1 MSKFGT
7 SKKIITGYILL
18 AVVIAIATWQVY
30 DNSRLFVALNNASEQ
45 LLKRR
50 DVVDSLV
57 CSLLE
62 TNNAERSVLLGEG
75 SEWPHFNQSVA
86 TSEQM
91 AKQLKPFIADQGQRQ
106 RIDTLV
112 KLMHMKRENT
122 KRVAQLM
129 AIDNRDAFYRDK
141 VQALQSGRD
150 SVVIHSKSYGQHG
163 QREKV
168 YEIIKSKRGF
178 FRRLG
183 DAFRRQHADTV
194 GVTNI
199 LHDTKADSTAQRINI
214 ADSVANILT
223 DIQNEEQ
230 KQNSRQQ
237 ENVAARLNRLQRV
250 SLQLSQR
257 TGLLLEHIQREEK
270 NALQKALGHATQ
282 SRHKMVVRIAVI
294 GLVAILIAAL
304 LVAYILR
311 DIKRERRD
319 RQRIVE
325 AKTETER
332 IMAQRE
338 RLLLTITHDIKAPAA
353 SIAGF
358 IELLSEQVSRPKAL
372 AYIDSMRHSA
382 IHLQQLVAA
391 LLDYHLL
398 ESGKAERHDVSFVPQ
413 QLAKNCVDEFQ
424 PMAAEKGLDITLST
438 LTLNCGDLWR
448 SDAFRVKQ
456 IMSNLIGNAVKYTD
470 RGSVKVEIRISPR
483 QHLIIYVSDTGRGMS
498 QADCQ
503 RIFDAFTRLHNGQ
516 GKEGVGLGLSITREV
531 VQMLGGTITVT
542 SEEGKGSCF
551 TVSLP
556 IKKEEKRQKKDVEEN
571 VASVEPNRS
580 STEAKEATTE
590 NNDATHGAN
599 NATNGANDA
608 TNGTN
613 DATTEINILAVDD
626 DALQLELFK
635 EMAQKIGGAKL
646 NISTTTSASEAIKLA
661 EETKPQIMFT
671 DIEMPEMSGK
681 DMLKHVK
688 NSDMSTV
695 AMTAHDPSIMTS
707 LKKAG
712 FDTCLFKPFNAA
724 TLAATLAQI
733 TRQPLSVKAAE
744 QKASFFAP
752 LTAFAEGDTE
762 AEQEILTQVGESIKE
777 YRQMLDQGLKG
788 NDEEQQR
795 DSISRTAHKAM
806 PLLTMLK
813 PGQCGWLQAITPEH
827 IKDTPAEKITVLA
840 MRLDKE
846 LEEVSTKLKEEGIE
860 NA

>member
-75 SEWPHFNQSVA
+75 SEWPHFNRSVA

-112 KLMHMKRENT
+112 ELIHMKRENT

-129 AIDNRDAFYRDK
+129 AFDNRDAFYRDK

-150 SVVIHSKSYGQHG
+150 SVVIHSKLYGQHG

-199 LHDTKADSTAQRINI
+199 LHDTKTDSTAQRINI

-282 SRHKMVVRIAVI
+282 SRHKMVVRIAII

-413 QLAKNCVDEFQ
+413 QLAKNCVEEFK
-424 PMAAEKGLDITLST
+424 PMAAEKGLDITLGT
-438 LTLNCGDLWR
+438 LTPNCGDLWR

-470 RGSVKVEIRISPR
+470 RGGVKVEIRISPR

-503 RIFDAFTRLHNGQ
+503 RIFDAFTRLPNGQ

-556 IKKEEKRQKKDVEEN
+556 IKKEEKKQKKDVEEN
-571 VASVEPNRS
+571 VASVETNRS
-580 STEAKEATTE
+580 STEAKE
-590 NNDATHGAN
+590 
-599 NATNGANDA
+599 
-608 TNGTN
+608 
-613 DATTEINILAVDD
+613 ATTEINILAVDD

-712 FDTCLFKPFNAA
+712 FSTCLFKPFNAA

-733 TRQPLSVKAAE
+733 TRLPLSVKAAE

-777 YRQMLDQGLKG
+777 YRQMLEQGMKHNG
-788 NDEEQQR
+788 EELQR
-795 DSISRTAHKAM
+795 DSISRAAHKAM
-806 PLLTMLK
+806 PLLSMLK
-813 PGQCGWLQAITPEH
+813 PGQCSWLQAITPEH
-827 IKDTPAEKITVLA
+827 IKDSSAENSTALA
-840 MRLDKE
+840 MRLEKE
-846 LEEVSTKLKEEGIE
+846 LEEINKKLREEGIE

>member
-1 MSKFGT
+1 M
-7 SKKIITGYILL
+7 L

-75 SEWPHFNQSVA
+75 SEWPHFNRSVA
-86 TSEQM
+86 TSEQK

-112 KLMHMKRENT
+112 ELIHMKRENT

-129 AIDNRDAFYRDK
+129 AFDNRDAFYRDK

-150 SVVIHSKSYGQHG
+150 SVVIHSKLYGQHG

-270 NALQKALGHATQ
+270 NALQKALGHAMQ
-282 SRHKMVVRIAVI
+282 SRHKMVVRIAII

-325 AKTETER
+325 AKAETEH

-358 IELLSEQVSRPKAL
+358 IELLSEQVSHPKAL

-413 QLAKNCVDEFQ
+413 QLAKNCVEEFK
-424 PMAAEKGLDITLST
+424 PMAAEKGLDITLGT
-438 LTLNCGDLWR
+438 LPPNCGDLWR

-470 RGSVKVEIRISPR
+470 RGGVKVEIRISPR

-503 RIFDAFTRLHNGQ
+503 RIFDAFTRLPNGQ

-556 IKKEEKRQKKDVEEN
+556 IKKEEKKQMKDVEEN
-571 VASVEPNRS
+571 VASVETNRS
-580 STEAKEATTE
+580 STEAKE
-590 NNDATHGAN
+590 
-599 NATNGANDA
+599 
-608 TNGTN
+608 
-613 DATTEINILAVDD
+613 ATTEINILAVDD

-646 NISTTTSASEAIKLA
+646 NVSTTTSASEAIKLA

-712 FDTCLFKPFNAA
+712 FSTCLFKPFNAA

-733 TRQPLSVKAAE
+733 TRLPLSVKAAE

-777 YRQMLDQGLKG
+777 YRQMLEQGLKSNG
-788 NDEEQQR
+788 EELQR
-795 DSISRTAHKAM
+795 DSISRAAHKAM

-813 PGQCGWLQAITPEH
+813 PGQCSWLQAITPEH
-827 IKDTPAEKITVLA
+827 IKDTSAENSTALA
-840 MRLDKE
+840 MRLEKE
-846 LEEVSTKLKEEGIE
+846 LEEISKKLREEGIE

>member
-1 MSKFGT
+1 M
-7 SKKIITGYILL
+7 L

-75 SEWPHFNQSVA
+75 SEWPHFNRSVA

-112 KLMHMKRENT
+112 ELIHMKRENT

-129 AIDNRDAFYRDK
+129 AFDNRDAFYRDK

-150 SVVIHSKSYGQHG
+150 SVVIHSKLYGQHG

-199 LHDTKADSTAQRINI
+199 LHDTKTDSTAQRINI

-230 KQNSRQQ
+230 KRNSRQQ

-282 SRHKMVVRIAVI
+282 SRHKMVVRIAII

-413 QLAKNCVDEFQ
+413 QLAKSCVEEFK
-424 PMAAEKGLDITLST
+424 PMAAEKGLDITLGT
-438 LTLNCGDLWR
+438 LTPNCGDLWR

-470 RGSVKVEIRISPR
+470 RGGVKVEIRISPR
-483 QHLIIYVSDTGRGMS
+483 QHLIIYVSDTGRGMN

-503 RIFDAFTRLHNGQ
+503 RIFDAFTRLPNGQ

-556 IKKEEKRQKKDVEEN
+556 IKKEEKKQKKDVEEN
-571 VASVEPNRS
+571 VASVETNRS

-590 NNDATHGAN
+590 NNDAT
-599 NATNGANDA
+599 NGANDA
-608 TNGTN
+608 TNGNN

-712 FDTCLFKPFNAA
+712 FSTCLFKPFNAA

-733 TRQPLSVKAAE
+733 TRLPLSVKAAE

-762 AEQEILTQVGESIKE
+762 AEREILTQVGESIKE
-777 YRQMLDQGLKG
+777 YRQMLEQGLKSNG
-788 NDEEQQR
+788 EELQR
-795 DSISRTAHKAM
+795 DSISRAAHKAM

-827 IKDTPAEKITVLA
+827 IKDTSAENSTALA
-840 MRLDKE
+840 MRLEKE
-846 LEEVSTKLKEEGIE
+846 LEEISKKLREEGIE

>member
-75 SEWPHFNQSVA
+75 SEWPHFNRSVA
-86 TSEQM
+86 TSEQK

-112 KLMHMKRENT
+112 ELIHMKRENT

-129 AIDNRDAFYRDK
+129 AFDNRDAFYRDK

-150 SVVIHSKSYGQHG
+150 SVVIHSKLYGQHG

-270 NALQKALGHATQ
+270 NALQKALGHAMQ
-282 SRHKMVVRIAVI
+282 SRHKMVVRIAII

-325 AKTETER
+325 AKAETEH

-358 IELLSEQVSRPKAL
+358 IELLSEQVSHPKAL

-413 QLAKNCVDEFQ
+413 QLAKSCVDEFK
-424 PMAAEKGLDITLST
+424 PMAAEKGLDITLGT
-438 LTLNCGDLWR
+438 LTTNCGDLWR

-470 RGSVKVEIRISPR
+470 RGGVKVEMRISPR

-503 RIFDAFTRLHNGQ
+503 RIFDAFTRLPNGQ
-516 GKEGVGLGLSITREV
+516 DKEGVGLGLSITREV

-556 IKKEEKRQKKDVEEN
+556 IKKEEKKQKKDVEED
-571 VASVEPNRS
+571 VASVETNRS
-580 STEAKEATTE
+580 STEAKE
-590 NNDATHGAN
+590 
-599 NATNGANDA
+599 
-608 TNGTN
+608 
-613 DATTEINILAVDD
+613 ATTEINILAVDD

-712 FDTCLFKPFNAA
+712 FSTCLFKPFNAA

-733 TRQPLSVKAAE
+733 TRLPLSVKAAE
-744 QKASFFAP
+744 QKASFFTP

-762 AEQEILTQVGESIKE
+762 AEREILTQVGESIKE
-777 YRQMLDQGLKG
+777 YRQMLEQGLKRNG
-788 NDEEQQR
+788 EEQQR
-795 DSISRTAHKAM
+795 DSISRAAHKAM

-827 IKDTPAEKITVLA
+827 IKDTSAENSTALA
-840 MRLDKE
+840 MRLEKE
-846 LEEVSTKLKEEGIE
+846 LEEISKKLREEGIE

>member
-75 SEWPHFNQSVA
+75 SEWPHFNRSVA

-112 KLMHMKRENT
+112 ELIHMKRENT

-129 AIDNRDAFYRDK
+129 AFDNRDAFYRNK

-150 SVVIHSKSYGQHG
+150 SVVIHSKLYGQHG

-183 DAFRRQHADTV
+183 DAFRRQHTDTV

-230 KQNSRQQ
+230 RQNSRQQ

-270 NALQKALGHATQ
+270 NALQKALGHAMQ
-282 SRHKMVVRIAVI
+282 SRHKMVVRIAII

-325 AKTETER
+325 AKAETER

-413 QLAKNCVDEFQ
+413 QLAKNCVEEFK
-424 PMAAEKGLDITLST
+424 PMAAEKGLDITLGT
-438 LTLNCGDLWR
+438 LTPNCGDLWR

-470 RGSVKVEIRISPR
+470 RGGVKVEIRISPR

-503 RIFDAFTRLHNGQ
+503 RIFDAFTRLPNGQ

-542 SEEGKGSCF
+542 SKKGKGSCF

-556 IKKEEKRQKKDVEEN
+556 IKKEEKKQKKDVEEN
-571 VASVEPNRS
+571 VASVETNRS

-590 NNDATHGAN
+590 IT
-599 NATNGANDA
+599 
-608 TNGTN
+608 
-613 DATTEINILAVDD
+613 ILAVDD

-681 DMLKHVK
+681 DMIKHVK

-712 FDTCLFKPFNAA
+712 FSTCLFKPFNAA

-733 TRQPLSVKAAE
+733 TRLPLSVKAAE

-762 AEQEILTQVGESIKE
+762 AEREILTQVGESIKE
-777 YRQMLDQGLKG
+777 YRQMLEQGLKSNG
-788 NDEEQQR
+788 EELQR
-795 DSISRTAHKAM
+795 DSISRAAHKAM

-827 IKDTPAEKITVLA
+827 IKDTSAENSTALA
-840 MRLDKE
+840 MRLEKE
-846 LEEVSTKLKEEGIE
+846 LEEISKKLREEGIE
-860 NA
+860 NS

>member
-1 MSKFGT
+1 M
-7 SKKIITGYILL
+7 L

-75 SEWPHFNQSVA
+75 SEWPHFNRSVA

-112 KLMHMKRENT
+112 ELIHMKRENT

-129 AIDNRDAFYRDK
+129 AFDNRDAFYRDK

-150 SVVIHSKSYGQHG
+150 SVVIHSKLYGQHG

-270 NALQKALGHATQ
+270 NALQKALGHAMQ
-282 SRHKMVVRIAVI
+282 SRHKMVVRIAII

-413 QLAKNCVDEFQ
+413 QLAKNCVEEFK
-424 PMAAEKGLDITLST
+424 PMAAEKGLDITLGT
-438 LTLNCGDLWR
+438 LTPNCGDLWR

-470 RGSVKVEIRISPR
+470 RGGVKVEIRISPR
-483 QHLIIYVSDTGRGMS
+483 QHFIIYVSDTGRGMS

-503 RIFDAFTRLHNGQ
+503 RIFDAFTRLPNGQ

-556 IKKEEKRQKKDVEEN
+556 IKKEEKKQKKDVEEN
-571 VASVEPNRS
+571 VASVETDRS
-580 STEAKEATTE
+580 STEAKKATTE
-590 NNDATHGAN
+590 NNDAT
-599 NATNGANDA
+599 NGN
-608 TNGTN
+608 N

-626 DALQLELFK
+626 DDLQLELFK

-681 DMLKHVK
+681 DMIKHVK

-712 FDTCLFKPFNAA
+712 FSTCLFKPFNAA

-733 TRQPLSVKAAE
+733 TRLPLSVKAAE

-777 YRQMLDQGLKG
+777 YRQMLEQGLKRNG
-788 NDEEQQR
+788 EELQR
-795 DSISRTAHKAM
+795 DSISRAAHKAM
-806 PLLTMLK
+806 PLLSMLK

-827 IKDTPAEKITVLA
+827 IKDSSAENSTALA
-840 MRLDKE
+840 MRLEKE
-846 LEEVSTKLKEEGIE
+846 LEEISKKLREEGIE

>member
-1 MSKFGT
+1 M
-7 SKKIITGYILL
+7 L

-75 SEWPHFNQSVA
+75 SEWPRFNQSVA

-304 LVAYILR
+304 LVTYILR

-424 PMAAEKGLDITLST
+424 PMAAEKGLDITLGT
-438 LTLNCGDLWR
+438 LTPNCGDLWR

-470 RGSVKVEIRISPR
+470 RGGVKVEIRISPR

-498 QADCQ
+498 PTDCQ
-503 RIFDAFTRLHNGQ
+503 RIFDAFTRLPNGQ

-531 VQMLGGTITVT
+531 VQMLGGTITVA

-556 IKKEEKRQKKDVEEN
+556 IKKEEKKQKKDVEEN
-571 VASVEPNRS
+571 VAPVETNRS

-590 NNDATHGAN
+590 N
-599 NATNGANDA
+599 NDA

-688 NSDMSTV
+688 NSNMSIV

-733 TRQPLSVKAAE
+733 TRLPLSVKAAE

-795 DSISRTAHKAM
+795 DSISRAAHKAM

-813 PGQCGWLQAITPEH
+813 PGQYGWLQAITPKH

>member
-1 MSKFGT
+1 M
-7 SKKIITGYILL
+7 L

-75 SEWPHFNQSVA
+75 CEWARFNQSVA

-112 KLMHMKRENT
+112 ELMHMKRENT
-122 KRVAQLM
+122 KRVAQLI

-282 SRHKMVVRIAVI
+282 SRHKMVVRIAII

-304 LVAYILR
+304 LVTYILR

-413 QLAKNCVDEFQ
+413 QLAQNCVDEFQ
-424 PMAAEKGLDITLST
+424 PMAAEKGLDITLGT
-438 LTLNCGDLWR
+438 LTPNCGDLWR

-470 RGSVKVEIRISPR
+470 QGSVKVEIRISPR

-498 QADCQ
+498 PTDCQ
-503 RIFDAFTRLHNGQ
+503 RIFDAFTRLPNGQ

-531 VQMLGGTITVT
+531 VQMLGGTITVA

-556 IKKEEKRQKKDVEEN
+556 IKKEEKKQKNDVEEN
-571 VASVEPNRS
+571 VAYVETNRS

-590 NNDATHGAN
+590 NNN
-599 NATNGANDA
+599 A

-646 NISTTTSASEAIKLA
+646 NISTTTSASEAIMLA

-688 NSDMSTV
+688 NSNMSIV

-795 DSISRTAHKAM
+795 DSISRAAHKAM

-813 PGQCGWLQAITPEH
+813 PGQCSWLQAITPEH
-827 IKDTPAEKITVLA
+827 IKDTSAEKITVLA

>member
-1 MSKFGT
+1 M
-7 SKKIITGYILL
+7 L

-75 SEWPHFNQSVA
+75 SEWPHFNRSVA
-86 TSEQM
+86 TSEQK

-112 KLMHMKRENT
+112 ELIHMKRENT

-129 AIDNRDAFYRDK
+129 AFDNRDAFYRDK

-150 SVVIHSKSYGQHG
+150 SVVIHSKLYGQHA

-282 SRHKMVVRIAVI
+282 SRHKMVVRIAII

-325 AKTETER
+325 AKAETER

-413 QLAKNCVDEFQ
+413 QLAKSCVEEFK
-424 PMAAEKGLDITLST
+424 PMAAEKGLDITLGT
-438 LTLNCGDLWR
+438 LTPNCGDLWR

-470 RGSVKVEIRISPR
+470 RGGVKVEIRISPR

-503 RIFDAFTRLHNGQ
+503 RIFDAFTRLPNGQ

-556 IKKEEKRQKKDVEEN
+556 IKKEEKKQKKDVEEN
-571 VASVEPNRS
+571 VASVETNRS
-580 STEAKEATTE
+580 STEAKE
-590 NNDATHGAN
+590 
-599 NATNGANDA
+599 
-608 TNGTN
+608 
-613 DATTEINILAVDD
+613 ATTEINILAVDD

-681 DMLKHVK
+681 DMIKHVK
-688 NSDMSTV
+688 DSDMSTV

-712 FDTCLFKPFNAA
+712 FSTCLFKPFNAA

-733 TRQPLSVKAAE
+733 TRLPLSVKTAE

-777 YRQMLDQGLKG
+777 YRQMLEQGLKHKG
-788 NDEEQQR
+788 EELQR
-795 DSISRTAHKAM
+795 DSISRAAHKAM
-806 PLLTMLK
+806 PLLTMLR

-827 IKDTPAEKITVLA
+827 IKDTSAENSTALV
-840 MRLDKE
+840 MRLEKE
-846 LEEVSTKLKEEGIE
+846 LEEISKKLREEGIE

>member
-1 MSKFGT
+1 M
-7 SKKIITGYILL
+7 L

-75 SEWPHFNQSVA
+75 SEWPHFNRSVA

-112 KLMHMKRENT
+112 ELIHMKRENT

-129 AIDNRDAFYRDK
+129 AFDNRDAFYRDK

-150 SVVIHSKSYGQHG
+150 SVVIHSKLYGQHG

-270 NALQKALGHATQ
+270 NALQKALGHAMQ
-282 SRHKMVVRIAVI
+282 SRHKMVVRIAII

-413 QLAKNCVDEFQ
+413 QLAKSCVEEFK
-424 PMAAEKGLDITLST
+424 PMAAEKGLDITLGT
-438 LTLNCGDLWR
+438 LTPNCGDLWR

-470 RGSVKVEIRISPR
+470 RGGVKVEIRISPR

-503 RIFDAFTRLHNGQ
+503 RIFDAFTRLPNGQ

-556 IKKEEKRQKKDVEEN
+556 IKKEEKKQKKDVEEN
-571 VASVEPNRS
+571 VASVETNRS
-580 STEAKEATTE
+580 STEAKEATIEAKEATTEAKEATTE
-590 NNDATHGAN
+590 N
-599 NATNGANDA
+599 
-608 TNGTN
+608 N

-681 DMLKHVK
+681 DMIKHVK

-712 FDTCLFKPFNAA
+712 FSTCLFKPFNAA

-733 TRQPLSVKAAE
+733 TRLPLSVKAAE

-777 YRQMLDQGLKG
+777 YRQMLEQGLKSNG
-788 NDEEQQR
+788 EELQR
-795 DSISRTAHKAM
+795 DSISRAAHKAM

-827 IKDTPAEKITVLA
+827 IKDTSAENSTALA
-840 MRLDKE
+840 MRLENE
-846 LEEVSTKLKEEGIE
+846 LEEISKKLREEGIE

>member
-1 MSKFGT
+1 M
-7 SKKIITGYILL
+7 L
-18 AVVIAIATWQVY
+18 AVVIAIATWQIY

-75 SEWPHFNQSVA
+75 SEWPHFNRSVA
-86 TSEQM
+86 TSEQK

-112 KLMHMKRENT
+112 ELIHMKRENT

-129 AIDNRDAFYRDK
+129 AFDNRDAFYRNK

-150 SVVIHSKSYGQHG
+150 SVVIHSKLYGQHG

-230 KQNSRQQ
+230 RQNSRQQ

-270 NALQKALGHATQ
+270 NALQKALGHAMQ
-282 SRHKMVVRIAVI
+282 SRHKMVVRIAII

-413 QLAKNCVDEFQ
+413 QLAKSCVEEFK
-424 PMAAEKGLDITLST
+424 PMAAEKGLDITLGT
-438 LTLNCGDLWR
+438 LTPNCGDLWR

-470 RGSVKVEIRISPR
+470 RGGVKVEIRISPR

-503 RIFDAFTRLHNGQ
+503 RIFDAFTRLPNGQ

-556 IKKEEKRQKKDVEEN
+556 IKKEEKKQKKDVEEN
-571 VASVEPNRS
+571 VASVETNRS
-580 STEAKEATTE
+580 STEAKE
-590 NNDATHGAN
+590 
-599 NATNGANDA
+599 
-608 TNGTN
+608 
-613 DATTEINILAVDD
+613 ATTEINILAVDD

-681 DMLKHVK
+681 DMIKHVK

-712 FDTCLFKPFNAA
+712 FSTCLFKPFNAA

-733 TRQPLSVKAAE
+733 TRLPLSVKAAE

-762 AEQEILTQVGESIKE
+762 AEREILTQVGESIKE
-777 YRQMLDQGLKG
+777 YRQMLEQGLKSNG
-788 NDEEQQR
+788 EELQR
-795 DSISRTAHKAM
+795 DSISRAAHKAM

-827 IKDTPAEKITVLA
+827 IKDSSAENSTALA
-840 MRLDKE
+840 MRLEKE
-846 LEEVSTKLKEEGIE
+846 LEEISKKLREEGIE

>member
-112 KLMHMKRENT
+112 ELIHMKRENT

-129 AIDNRDAFYRDK
+129 AFDNRDAFYRDK

-150 SVVIHSKSYGQHG
+150 SVVIHSKLYGQHA

-282 SRHKMVVRIAVI
+282 SRHKMVVRIAII

-413 QLAKNCVDEFQ
+413 QLAKNCVEEFK
-424 PMAAEKGLDITLST
+424 PMAAEKGLDITLGT
-438 LTLNCGDLWR
+438 LTPNCGDLWR

-470 RGSVKVEIRISPR
+470 RGGVKVEIRISPR

-503 RIFDAFTRLHNGQ
+503 RIFDAFTRLPNGQ

-531 VQMLGGTITVT
+531 VQMLSGTITVT

-556 IKKEEKRQKKDVEEN
+556 IKKEEKKQKKDVEEN
-571 VASVEPNRS
+571 VEENVASVETNLS
-580 STEAKEATTE
+580 STEAKEATTG
-590 NNDATHGAN
+590 NNG
-599 NATNGANDA
+599 
-608 TNGTN
+608 
-613 DATTEINILAVDD
+613 ATTEISILAVDD
-626 DALQLELFK
+626 DALQIELFK

-661 EETKPQIMFT
+661 EKTKPRIMFT

-712 FDTCLFKPFNAA
+712 FSTCLFKPFNAA

-733 TRQPLSVKAAE
+733 TRLPLSVKAAE

-777 YRQMLDQGLKG
+777 YRQMLDQGLKS

-795 DSISRTAHKAM
+795 DSISRAAHKAM

-827 IKDTPAEKITVLA
+827 IKDTSAEKITVLA

-860 NA
+860 NV

>member
-30 DNSRLFVALNNASEQ
+30 DNSRLFVTLNNASEQ

-112 KLMHMKRENT
+112 ELIHMKRENT

-129 AIDNRDAFYRDK
+129 AFDNRDAFYRDK

-150 SVVIHSKSYGQHG
+150 SVVIHSKLYGQHG

-282 SRHKMVVRIAVI
+282 SRHKMVVRIAII

-413 QLAKNCVDEFQ
+413 QLAKNCVEEFK
-424 PMAAEKGLDITLST
+424 PMAAEKGLDITLGT
-438 LTLNCGDLWR
+438 LTPNCGDLWR

-470 RGSVKVEIRISPR
+470 RGGVKVEMRISPR

-503 RIFDAFTRLHNGQ
+503 RIFDAFTRLPNGQ

-556 IKKEEKRQKKDVEEN
+556 IKKEEKKQKKDVEEN
-571 VASVEPNRS
+571 VASVETNRS
-580 STEAKEATTE
+580 STEAKE
-590 NNDATHGAN
+590 
-599 NATNGANDA
+599 
-608 TNGTN
+608 
-613 DATTEINILAVDD
+613 ATTEINILAVDD

-712 FDTCLFKPFNAA
+712 FSTCLFKPFNAA

-733 TRQPLSVKAAE
+733 TRLPLSVKAAE

-777 YRQMLDQGLKG
+777 YRQMLEQGLKSNG
-788 NDEEQQR
+788 EELQR
-795 DSISRTAHKAM
+795 DSISRAAHKAM

-813 PGQCGWLQAITPEH
+813 PGQCSWLQAITPEH
-827 IKDTPAEKITVLA
+827 IKDTSAENSTALA
-840 MRLDKE
+840 MRLEKE
-846 LEEVSTKLKEEGIE
+846 LEEISKKLREEGIE

>member
-75 SEWPHFNQSVA
+75 SEWPHFNRSVA
-86 TSEQM
+86 TSEQK

-112 KLMHMKRENT
+112 ELIHMKRENT

-129 AIDNRDAFYRDK
+129 AFDNRDAFYRDK

-150 SVVIHSKSYGQHG
+150 SVVIHSKLYGQHG

-230 KQNSRQQ
+230 KHNSRQQ

-282 SRHKMVVRIAVI
+282 SRHKMVVRIAII

-398 ESGKAERHDVSFVPQ
+398 ESGKAEQHDVSFVPQ
-413 QLAKNCVDEFQ
+413 QLAKNCVEEFK
-424 PMAAEKGLDITLST
+424 PMAAEKGLDITLGT
-438 LTLNCGDLWR
+438 LTTNCGDLWR

-470 RGSVKVEIRISPR
+470 RGGVKVEIRISPR

-503 RIFDAFTRLHNGQ
+503 RIFDAFTRLPNGQ

-556 IKKEEKRQKKDVEEN
+556 IKKEEKKQKKDVEEN
-571 VASVEPNRS
+571 VASVETNRS
-580 STEAKEATTE
+580 STEAKE
-590 NNDATHGAN
+590 
-599 NATNGANDA
+599 
-608 TNGTN
+608 
-613 DATTEINILAVDD
+613 ATTEINILAVDD

-681 DMLKHVK
+681 DMIKHVK

-712 FDTCLFKPFNAA
+712 FSTCLFKPFNAA

-733 TRQPLSVKAAE
+733 TRLPLSVKAAE

-762 AEQEILTQVGESIKE
+762 AEREILTQVGESIKE
-777 YRQMLDQGLKG
+777 YRQMLEQGLKH
-788 NDEEQQR
+788 NDEELQR
-795 DSISRTAHKAM
+795 DSISRAAHKAM

-827 IKDTPAEKITVLA
+827 IKDSSAENSTALA
-840 MRLDKE
+840 MRLEKE
-846 LEEVSTKLKEEGIE
+846 LEEISKKLREEGIE

>member
-30 DNSRLFVALNNASEQ
+30 DNSRLFVTLNNASEQ

-75 SEWPHFNQSVA
+75 SEWPHFNRSVA

-112 KLMHMKRENT
+112 ELMHMKRENT

-270 NALQKALGHATQ
+270 NALQKALGHAMQ
-282 SRHKMVVRIAVI
+282 SRHKMVVRIAII

-424 PMAAEKGLDITLST
+424 PMAAEKGLDITLGT
-438 LTLNCGDLWR
+438 LTPNCGDLWR

-456 IMSNLIGNAVKYTD
+456 IISNLIGNAVKYTD
-470 RGSVKVEIRISPR
+470 RGGVKVEIRISPR

-503 RIFDAFTRLHNGQ
+503 RIFDAFTRLPNGQ

-556 IKKEEKRQKKDVEEN
+556 IKKEEKKQKKDVEEN
-571 VASVEPNRS
+571 VASVETNRS
-580 STEAKEATTE
+580 STEAKKTTTE
-590 NNDATHGAN
+590 KND
-599 NATNGANDA
+599 ATNGANDA
-608 TNGTN
+608 TNGNN

-712 FDTCLFKPFNAA
+712 FSTCLFKPFNAA

-733 TRQPLSVKAAE
+733 TRLPLSVKAAE

-762 AEQEILTQVGESIKE
+762 AEREILTQVGESIKE
-777 YRQMLDQGLKG
+777 YRQMLEQGLKSNG
-788 NDEEQQR
+788 EELQR
-795 DSISRTAHKAM
+795 DSISRAAHKAM

-813 PGQCGWLQAITPEH
+813 PRQCGWLQAITPEH
-827 IKDTPAEKITVLA
+827 IKDSSAENSTALA
-840 MRLDKE
+840 MRLEKE
-846 LEEVSTKLKEEGIE
+846 LEEISKKLREEGIE

>member
-75 SEWPHFNQSVA
+75 SEWPHFNRSVA
-86 TSEQM
+86 TSEQK

-112 KLMHMKRENT
+112 ELIHMKRENT

-129 AIDNRDAFYRDK
+129 AFDNRDAFYRDK

-150 SVVIHSKSYGQHG
+150 SVVIHSKLYGQHG

-199 LHDTKADSTAQRINI
+199 LHDTKTDSTAQRINI

-282 SRHKMVVRIAVI
+282 SRHKMVVRIAII

-398 ESGKAERHDVSFVPQ
+398 ESGKAEQHDVSFVPQ
-413 QLAKNCVDEFQ
+413 QLAKSCVEEFK
-424 PMAAEKGLDITLST
+424 PMAAEKGLDITLGT
-438 LTLNCGDLWR
+438 LTPNCGDLWR

-470 RGSVKVEIRISPR
+470 RGGVKVEIRISPR

-503 RIFDAFTRLHNGQ
+503 RIFDAFTRLPNGQ

-556 IKKEEKRQKKDVEEN
+556 IKKEEKKQKKDVEEN
-571 VASVEPNRS
+571 VASVETNRS
-580 STEAKEATTE
+580 STEAKE
-590 NNDATHGAN
+590 
-599 NATNGANDA
+599 
-608 TNGTN
+608 
-613 DATTEINILAVDD
+613 ATTEINILAVDD

-646 NISTTTSASEAIKLA
+646 NINTTTSASEAIKLA

-681 DMLKHVK
+681 DMIKHVK

-712 FDTCLFKPFNAA
+712 FSTCLFKPFNAA

-733 TRQPLSVKAAE
+733 TRLPLSVKAAE

-762 AEQEILTQVGESIKE
+762 AEREILTQVGESIKE
-777 YRQMLDQGLKG
+777 YRQMLEQGLKH

-795 DSISRTAHKAM
+795 DSISCAAHKAM

-827 IKDTPAEKITVLA
+827 IKDSSAENSTALA
-840 MRLDKE
+840 MRLEKE
-846 LEEVSTKLKEEGIE
+846 LEEISKKLREEGIE

>member
-1 MSKFGT
+1 M
-7 SKKIITGYILL
+7 L

-75 SEWPHFNQSVA
+75 SEWPHFNRSVA

-112 KLMHMKRENT
+112 ELIHMKRENT

-129 AIDNRDAFYRDK
+129 AFDNRDAFYRDK

-150 SVVIHSKSYGQHG
+150 SVVIHSKLYGQHG

-199 LHDTKADSTAQRINI
+199 LHDTRADSTAQRINI

-237 ENVAARLNRLQRV
+237 ENMAARLNRLQRV

-270 NALQKALGHATQ
+270 NALQKALGHAMQ
-282 SRHKMVVRIAVI
+282 SRHKMVVRIAII

-413 QLAKNCVDEFQ
+413 QLAKNCVEEFK
-424 PMAAEKGLDITLST
+424 PMAAEKGLDITLGT
-438 LTLNCGDLWR
+438 LTPNCGDLWR

-470 RGSVKVEIRISPR
+470 RGGVKVEIRISPR

-503 RIFDAFTRLHNGQ
+503 RIFDAFTRLPNGQ

-556 IKKEEKRQKKDVEEN
+556 IKKEEKKQKKEVEEN
-571 VASVEPNRS
+571 VASVETNRS
-580 STEAKEATTE
+580 STEAKE
-590 NNDATHGAN
+590 
-599 NATNGANDA
+599 
-608 TNGTN
+608 
-613 DATTEINILAVDD
+613 ATTEINILAVDD

-646 NISTTTSASEAIKLA
+646 NINTTTSASEAIKLA

-712 FDTCLFKPFNAA
+712 FSTSLFKPFNAA

-733 TRQPLSVKAAE
+733 TRLPLSVKAAE

-762 AEQEILTQVGESIKE
+762 AEREILTQVGESIKE
-777 YRQMLDQGLKG
+777 YRQMLEQGLKH

-795 DSISRTAHKAM
+795 DSISRAAHKAM
-806 PLLTMLK
+806 PLLTMLR

-827 IKDTPAEKITVLA
+827 IKDTSAENSTALA
-840 MRLDKE
+840 MRLEKE
-846 LEEVSTKLKEEGIE
+846 LEEISKKLREEGIE

>member
-1 MSKFGT
+1 M
-7 SKKIITGYILL
+7 L

-75 SEWPHFNQSVA
+75 SEWPHFNRSVA

-112 KLMHMKRENT
+112 ELIHMKRENT

-129 AIDNRDAFYRDK
+129 AFDNRDAFYRDK

-150 SVVIHSKSYGQHG
+150 SVVIHSKLYGQHG

-199 LHDTKADSTAQRINI
+199 LHDTKTDSTAQRINI

-230 KQNSRQQ
+230 KRNSRQQ

-270 NALQKALGHATQ
+270 NALQKALGHAMQ
-282 SRHKMVVRIAVI
+282 SRHKMVVRIAII

-413 QLAKNCVDEFQ
+413 QLAKDCVEEFK
-424 PMAAEKGLDITLST
+424 PMAAEKGLDITLGT
-438 LTLNCGDLWR
+438 LTPNCGDLWR

-470 RGSVKVEIRISPR
+470 RGGVKVEIRISPR

-503 RIFDAFTRLHNGQ
+503 RIFDAFTRLPNGQ

-542 SEEGKGSCF
+542 SKKGKGSCF

-556 IKKEEKRQKKDVEEN
+556 IKKEEKKQKKDVEEN
-571 VASVEPNRS
+571 VASVETNRS
-580 STEAKEATTE
+580 STEAKKAITE
-590 NNDATHGAN
+590 NND
-599 NATNGANDA
+599 ATNGANDA
-608 TNGTN
+608 TNGNN

-712 FDTCLFKPFNAA
+712 FSTCLFKPFNAA

-733 TRQPLSVKAAE
+733 TRLPLSVKAAE

-752 LTAFAEGDTE
+752 LTAFAESDTE
-762 AEQEILTQVGESIKE
+762 AEREILTQVGESIKE
-777 YRQMLDQGLKG
+777 YRQMLEQGLKSNG
-788 NDEEQQR
+788 EELQR
-795 DSISRTAHKAM
+795 DSISRAAHKAM

-827 IKDTPAEKITVLA
+827 IKDTSAENSTALA
-840 MRLDKE
+840 MRLEKE
-846 LEEVSTKLKEEGIE
+846 LEEISKKLREEGIE

>member
-1 MSKFGT
+1 M
-7 SKKIITGYILL
+7 L

-75 SEWPHFNQSVA
+75 SEWPHFNRSVA
-86 TSEQM
+86 TSEQK

-112 KLMHMKRENT
+112 ELIHMKRENT

-129 AIDNRDAFYRDK
+129 AFDNRDAFYRDK

-150 SVVIHSKSYGQHG
+150 SVVIHSKLYGQHG

-199 LHDTKADSTAQRINI
+199 LHATKADSTAQRINI

-270 NALQKALGHATQ
+270 NALQKALGHAMQ
-282 SRHKMVVRIAVI
+282 SRHKMVVRIAII

-325 AKTETER
+325 AKAETEH

-413 QLAKNCVDEFQ
+413 QLAKNCVEEFK
-424 PMAAEKGLDITLST
+424 PMAAEKGLDITLGT
-438 LTLNCGDLWR
+438 LTPNCGDLWR

-470 RGSVKVEIRISPR
+470 RGGVKVEIRISPR

-503 RIFDAFTRLHNGQ
+503 RIFDAFTRLPNGQ

-556 IKKEEKRQKKDVEEN
+556 IKKEEKKQKKDVEEN
-571 VASVEPNRS
+571 VASVETNRS
-580 STEAKEATTE
+580 STEAKE
-590 NNDATHGAN
+590 
-599 NATNGANDA
+599 
-608 TNGTN
+608 
-613 DATTEINILAVDD
+613 ATTEINILAVDD

-681 DMLKHVK
+681 DMIKHVK

-712 FDTCLFKPFNAA
+712 FSTCLFKPFNAA

-733 TRQPLSVKAAE
+733 TRLPLSVKAAE

-777 YRQMLDQGLKG
+777 YRQMLEQGLKSNG
-788 NDEEQQR
+788 EELQR
-795 DSISRTAHKAM
+795 DSISRAAHKAM

-827 IKDTPAEKITVLA
+827 IKDSSAENSTALA
-840 MRLDKE
+840 MRLEKE
-846 LEEVSTKLKEEGIE
+846 LEEISKKLREEGIE

>member
-75 SEWPHFNQSVA
+75 SEWPRFNQSVA

-112 KLMHMKRENT
+112 ELIHMKRENT

-282 SRHKMVVRIAVI
+282 SRHKMVVRIAII

-424 PMAAEKGLDITLST
+424 PMAAEKGLDITLGT
-438 LTLNCGDLWR
+438 LTPNCGDLWR

-498 QADCQ
+498 PTDCQ
-503 RIFDAFTRLHNGQ
+503 RIFDAFTRLPNGR

-531 VQMLGGTITVT
+531 VQMLGGTITVA

-556 IKKEEKRQKKDVEEN
+556 IKKEEKKQKKDVEEN
-571 VASVEPNRS
+571 VAPVETNRS
-580 STEAKEATTE
+580 STEAKEATTG
-590 NNDATHGAN
+590 NNG
-599 NATNGANDA
+599 
-608 TNGTN
+608 
-613 DATTEINILAVDD
+613 ATTEISILAVDD

-661 EETKPQIMFT
+661 EKTKPRIMFT

-688 NSDMSTV
+688 NRNMSIV

-712 FDTCLFKPFNAA
+712 FDTCLFKPFNDA

-777 YRQMLDQGLKG
+777 YRQMLDQGLKS

-795 DSISRTAHKAM
+795 DSISRAAHKAM

-827 IKDTPAEKITVLA
+827 IKDTSAEKITVLA

-860 NA
+860 NV

>member
-1 MSKFGT
+1 M
-7 SKKIITGYILL
+7 L

-75 SEWPHFNQSVA
+75 SEWPHFNRSVA
-86 TSEQM
+86 TSEQK

-112 KLMHMKRENT
+112 ELIHMKRENT

-129 AIDNRDAFYRDK
+129 AFDNRDAFYRDK

-150 SVVIHSKSYGQHG
+150 SVVIHSKLYGQHG

-230 KQNSRQQ
+230 KHNSRQQ

-282 SRHKMVVRIAVI
+282 SRHKMVVRIAII

-398 ESGKAERHDVSFVPQ
+398 ESGKAEQHDVSFVPQ
-413 QLAKNCVDEFQ
+413 QLAKNCVEEFK
-424 PMAAEKGLDITLST
+424 PMAAEKGLDITLGT
-438 LTLNCGDLWR
+438 LTTNCGDLWR

-470 RGSVKVEIRISPR
+470 RGGVKVEIRISPR

-503 RIFDAFTRLHNGQ
+503 RIFDAFTRLPNGQ

-556 IKKEEKRQKKDVEEN
+556 IKKEEKKQKKDVEEN
-571 VASVEPNRS
+571 VASVETNRS
-580 STEAKEATTE
+580 TTEAKE
-590 NNDATHGAN
+590 
-599 NATNGANDA
+599 
-608 TNGTN
+608 
-613 DATTEINILAVDD
+613 ATTEINILAVDD

-681 DMLKHVK
+681 DMIKHVK

-712 FDTCLFKPFNAA
+712 FSTCLFKPFNAA

-733 TRQPLSVKAAE
+733 TRLPLSVKAAE

-762 AEQEILTQVGESIKE
+762 AEREILTQVGESIKE
-777 YRQMLDQGLKG
+777 YRQMLEQGLKSNG
-788 NDEEQQR
+788 EELQR
-795 DSISRTAHKAM
+795 DSISRAAHKAM

-827 IKDTPAEKITVLA
+827 IKDSSAENSTALA
-840 MRLDKE
+840 MRLEKE
-846 LEEVSTKLKEEGIE
+846 LEEISKKLREEGIE

>member
-1 MSKFGT
+1 M
-7 SKKIITGYILL
+7 L

-75 SEWPHFNQSVA
+75 SEWPHFNRSVA

-112 KLMHMKRENT
+112 ELIHMKRENT

-129 AIDNRDAFYRDK
+129 AFDNRDAFYRDK

-150 SVVIHSKSYGQHG
+150 SVVIHSKLYGQHG

-270 NALQKALGHATQ
+270 NALQKALGHAMQ
-282 SRHKMVVRIAVI
+282 SRHKMVVRIAII

-413 QLAKNCVDEFQ
+413 QLAKNCVEEFK
-424 PMAAEKGLDITLST
+424 PMAAEKGLDITLGT
-438 LTLNCGDLWR
+438 LTPNCGDLWR

-470 RGSVKVEIRISPR
+470 RGGVKVEIRISPR

-503 RIFDAFTRLHNGQ
+503 RIFDAFTRLPNGQ

-556 IKKEEKRQKKDVEEN
+556 IKKEEKKQKKDVEEN
-571 VASVEPNRS
+571 VASVETNRS
-580 STEAKEATTE
+580 STEAKE
-590 NNDATHGAN
+590 
-599 NATNGANDA
+599 
-608 TNGTN
+608 
-613 DATTEINILAVDD
+613 ATTEINILAVDD

-712 FDTCLFKPFNAA
+712 FSTCLFKPFNAA

-733 TRQPLSVKAAE
+733 TRLPLSVKAAE

-777 YRQMLDQGLKG
+777 YRQMLEQGLKSNG
-788 NDEEQQR
+788 EKLQR

-827 IKDTPAEKITVLA
+827 IKDTSAENSTALA
-840 MRLDKE
+840 MRLEKE
-846 LEEVSTKLKEEGIE
+846 LEEISKKLREEGIE

>member
-75 SEWPHFNQSVA
+75 SEWTRFNQSVA

-112 KLMHMKRENT
+112 ELIHMKRENT

-270 NALQKALGHATQ
+270 NALQKALGNATQ
-282 SRHKMVVRIAVI
+282 SRHKMVVRIAII
-294 GLVAILIAAL
+294 GMVAILIAAF

-325 AKTETER
+325 AKAETER

-424 PMAAEKGLDITLST
+424 PMAAEKGLDITLGT
-438 LTLNCGDLWR
+438 LTPNCGDLWR

-470 RGSVKVEIRISPR
+470 QGSVKVEIRISPR

-498 QADCQ
+498 PTDCQ
-503 RIFDAFTRLHNGQ
+503 RIFDAFTRLPNGR

-531 VQMLGGTITVT
+531 VQMLGGTITVA

-556 IKKEEKRQKKDVEEN
+556 IKKEEKKQKKDVEEN
-571 VASVEPNRS
+571 VAPVETNMS
-580 STEAKEATTE
+580 STEAKE
-590 NNDATHGAN
+590 
-599 NATNGANDA
+599 
-608 TNGTN
+608 
-613 DATTEINILAVDD
+613 ATTEINILAVDD

-661 EETKPQIMFT
+661 EETKPRIMFT

-688 NSDMSTV
+688 NSNMSIV

-712 FDTCLFKPFNAA
+712 FNTCLFKPFNAA

-777 YRQMLDQGLKG
+777 YRQMLDQGLKS

-795 DSISRTAHKAM
+795 DSMSRAAHKAM

-827 IKDTPAEKITVLA
+827 IKDTSAEKITVLA

>member
-1 MSKFGT
+1 M
-7 SKKIITGYILL
+7 L

-75 SEWPHFNQSVA
+75 SEWPHFNQSVE
-86 TSEQM
+86 TSEQK
-91 AKQLKPFIADQGQRQ
+91 AKQLKQFIADQGQRQ

-112 KLMHMKRENT
+112 ELIHMKRENT

-129 AIDNRDAFYRDK
+129 PFDNRDAFYRDK

-150 SVVIHSKSYGQHG
+150 SVVIHSKLYGQHG

-183 DAFRRQHADTV
+183 DAFRRQHTDTV

-199 LHDTKADSTAQRINI
+199 LHDTKTDSTAQRINI

-230 KQNSRQQ
+230 KHNSRQQ

-282 SRHKMVVRIAVI
+282 SRHKMVVRIAII

-413 QLAKNCVDEFQ
+413 QLAKSCVEEFK
-424 PMAAEKGLDITLST
+424 PMAAEKGLDITLGT
-438 LTLNCGDLWR
+438 LTTNCGDLWR

-470 RGSVKVEIRISPR
+470 RGGVKVEIRISPR

-503 RIFDAFTRLHNGQ
+503 RIFDAFTRLPNGQ

-556 IKKEEKRQKKDVEEN
+556 IKKEEKKQKKDVEED
-571 VASVEPNRS
+571 VASVETNRS
-580 STEAKEATTE
+580 STEAKE
-590 NNDATHGAN
+590 
-599 NATNGANDA
+599 
-608 TNGTN
+608 
-613 DATTEINILAVDD
+613 ATTEINILAVDD

-712 FDTCLFKPFNAA
+712 FSTCLFKPFNAA

-733 TRQPLSVKAAE
+733 TRLPLSVKAAE

-762 AEQEILTQVGESIKE
+762 AEREILTQVGESIKE
-777 YRQMLDQGLKG
+777 YRQMLEQGLKSNG
-788 NDEEQQR
+788 EELQR
-795 DSISRTAHKAM
+795 DSISRAAHKAM
-806 PLLTMLK
+806 PLLTMLR

-827 IKDTPAEKITVLA
+827 IKDTSAENSTALA
-840 MRLDKE
+840 MRLEKE
-846 LEEVSTKLKEEGIE
+846 LEEISKKLREEGIE

>member
-1 MSKFGT
+1 M
-7 SKKIITGYILL
+7 L

-75 SEWPHFNQSVA
+75 SEWPHFNRSVA

-112 KLMHMKRENT
+112 ELIHMKRENT

-129 AIDNRDAFYRDK
+129 AFDNRDAFYRDK

-150 SVVIHSKSYGQHG
+150 SVVIHSKLYGQHG

-282 SRHKMVVRIAVI
+282 SRHKMVVRIAII

-413 QLAKNCVDEFQ
+413 QLAKSCVEEFK
-424 PMAAEKGLDITLST
+424 PMAAEKGLDITLGT
-438 LTLNCGDLWR
+438 LTPNCGDLWR

-470 RGSVKVEIRISPR
+470 RGGVKVEIRISPR

-503 RIFDAFTRLHNGQ
+503 RIFDAFTRLPNGQ

-556 IKKEEKRQKKDVEEN
+556 IKKEEKKQKKDVEEN
-571 VASVEPNRS
+571 VASVETDRS

-590 NNDATHGAN
+590 NNDAT
-599 NATNGANDA
+599 NGANDA
-608 TNGTN
+608 MNGNN

-681 DMLKHVK
+681 DMIKHVK

-712 FDTCLFKPFNAA
+712 FSTCLFKPFNAA

-733 TRQPLSVKAAE
+733 TRLPLSVKAAE

-762 AEQEILTQVGESIKE
+762 AEREILTQVGESIKE
-777 YRQMLDQGLKG
+777 YRQMLEQGLKHNG
-788 NDEEQQR
+788 EELQR
-795 DSISRTAHKAM
+795 DSISRAAHKAM
-806 PLLTMLK
+806 PLLSMLK

-827 IKDTPAEKITVLA
+827 IKDTSAENSTALA
-840 MRLDKE
+840 MRLEKE
-846 LEEVSTKLKEEGIE
+846 LEEISKKLREEGIE

>member
-1 MSKFGT
+1 M
-7 SKKIITGYILL
+7 L

-75 SEWPHFNQSVA
+75 SEWPHFNRSVA
-86 TSEQM
+86 TSEQK

-112 KLMHMKRENT
+112 ELIHMKRENT

-129 AIDNRDAFYRDK
+129 AFDNRDAFYRDK

-150 SVVIHSKSYGQHG
+150 SVVIHSKLYGQHG

-199 LHDTKADSTAQRINI
+199 LHDTRVDSTAQRINI

-270 NALQKALGHATQ
+270 NALQKALGHAMQ
-282 SRHKMVVRIAVI
+282 SRHKMVVRIAII

-413 QLAKNCVDEFQ
+413 QLAKSCVEEFK
-424 PMAAEKGLDITLST
+424 PMAAEKGLDITLGT
-438 LTLNCGDLWR
+438 LTPNCGDLWR

-470 RGSVKVEIRISPR
+470 RGGVKVEIKISPR

-503 RIFDAFTRLHNGQ
+503 RIFDAFTRLPNGQ

-556 IKKEEKRQKKDVEEN
+556 IKKEEKKQMKDVEEN
-571 VASVEPNRS
+571 VASVETNRS
-580 STEAKEATTE
+580 STEAKEATIE
-590 NNDATHGAN
+590 AKEATTRN
-599 NATNGANDA
+599 
-608 TNGTN
+608 N

-712 FDTCLFKPFNAA
+712 FSTCLFKPFNAA

-733 TRQPLSVKAAE
+733 TRLPLSVKAAE

-777 YRQMLDQGLKG
+777 YRQMLEQGLKSNG
-788 NDEEQQR
+788 EELQR
-795 DSISRTAHKAM
+795 DSISRAAHKAM

-827 IKDTPAEKITVLA
+827 IKDTSAEKSTALA
-840 MRLDKE
+840 MRLENE
-846 LEEVSTKLKEEGIE
+846 LEEISKKLREEGIE

>member
-1 MSKFGT
+1 M
-7 SKKIITGYILL
+7 L

-75 SEWPHFNQSVA
+75 SEWPHFNRSVA
-86 TSEQM
+86 TSEQK

-112 KLMHMKRENT
+112 ELIHMKRENT

-129 AIDNRDAFYRDK
+129 AFDNRDAFYRDK

-150 SVVIHSKSYGQHG
+150 SVVIHSKLYGQHG

-282 SRHKMVVRIAVI
+282 SRHKMVVRIAII

-413 QLAKNCVDEFQ
+413 QLAKSCVEEFK
-424 PMAAEKGLDITLST
+424 PMAAEKGLDITLGT
-438 LTLNCGDLWR
+438 LTTNCGDLWR

-470 RGSVKVEIRISPR
+470 RGGVKVEIRISPR

-498 QADCQ
+498 QTDCQ
-503 RIFDAFTRLHNGQ
+503 RIFDAFTRLPNGQ

-556 IKKEEKRQKKDVEEN
+556 IKKEEKKQKKDVEEN
-571 VASVEPNRS
+571 VASVETNRS
-580 STEAKEATTE
+580 STEAKE
-590 NNDATHGAN
+590 
-599 NATNGANDA
+599 
-608 TNGTN
+608 
-613 DATTEINILAVDD
+613 ATTEINILAVDD

-646 NISTTTSASEAIKLA
+646 NINTTTSASEAIKLA
-661 EETKPQIMFT
+661 EKTKPQIMFT

-681 DMLKHVK
+681 DMIKHVK

-712 FDTCLFKPFNAA
+712 FSTCLFKPFNAA

-733 TRQPLSVKAAE
+733 TRLPLSVKAAE

-762 AEQEILTQVGESIKE
+762 AEREILTQVGESIKE
-777 YRQMLDQGLKG
+777 YRQMLEQGLKSNG
-788 NDEEQQR
+788 EELQR
-795 DSISRTAHKAM
+795 DSISRAAHKAM

-827 IKDTPAEKITVLA
+827 IKDSSAENSTALA
-840 MRLDKE
+840 MRLEKE
-846 LEEVSTKLKEEGIE
+846 LEEISKKLREEGIE

>member
-75 SEWPHFNQSVA
+75 SEWPRFNQSVA

-112 KLMHMKRENT
+112 ELMHMKRENT

-304 LVAYILR
+304 LVTYILR

-424 PMAAEKGLDITLST
+424 PMAAEKGLDITLGT
-438 LTLNCGDLWR
+438 LTPNCGDLWR

-498 QADCQ
+498 PTDCQ
-503 RIFDAFTRLHNGQ
+503 RIFDAFTRLPNGQ

-531 VQMLGGTITVT
+531 VQMLGGTITVA

-556 IKKEEKRQKKDVEEN
+556 IKKEEKEQKKDVEEN
-571 VASVEPNRS
+571 VAPVETNRS
-580 STEAKEATTE
+580 STEAKE
-590 NNDATHGAN
+590 
-599 NATNGANDA
+599 
-608 TNGTN
+608 
-613 DATTEINILAVDD
+613 ATTEINILAVDD

-661 EETKPQIMFT
+661 EKTKPQIMFT

-688 NSDMSTV
+688 NSNMSIV

-752 LTAFAEGDTE
+752 ITAFAEGDTE

-777 YRQMLDQGLKG
+777 YRQMLDQGLKS

-795 DSISRTAHKAM
+795 DSISRAAHKAM

-827 IKDTPAEKITVLA
+827 IKDTSAEKITVLA

-860 NA
+860 NT

>member
-1 MSKFGT
+1 M
-7 SKKIITGYILL
+7 L

-75 SEWPHFNQSVA
+75 SEWPHFNRSVA
-86 TSEQM
+86 TSEQK

-112 KLMHMKRENT
+112 ELIHMKRENT

-129 AIDNRDAFYRDK
+129 AFDNRDAFYRDK

-150 SVVIHSKSYGQHG
+150 SVVIHSKLYGQHG

-199 LHDTKADSTAQRINI
+199 LHATKADSTAQRINI

-270 NALQKALGHATQ
+270 NALQKALGHAMQ
-282 SRHKMVVRIAVI
+282 SRHKMVVRIAII

-325 AKTETER
+325 AKAETER

-358 IELLSEQVSRPKAL
+358 IELLSEQVSHPKAL

-413 QLAKNCVDEFQ
+413 QLAKNCVEEFK
-424 PMAAEKGLDITLST
+424 PMAAEKGLDITLGT
-438 LTLNCGDLWR
+438 LTPNCGDLWR

-470 RGSVKVEIRISPR
+470 RGGVKVEIRISPR

-498 QADCQ
+498 QANCQ
-503 RIFDAFTRLHNGQ
+503 RIFDAFTRLPNGQ

-556 IKKEEKRQKKDVEEN
+556 IKKEEKKQKKDVEEN
-571 VASVEPNRS
+571 VASVETNRS
-580 STEAKEATTE
+580 STEAKE
-590 NNDATHGAN
+590 
-599 NATNGANDA
+599 
-608 TNGTN
+608 
-613 DATTEINILAVDD
+613 ATTEINILAVDD

-681 DMLKHVK
+681 DMIKHVK

-712 FDTCLFKPFNAA
+712 FSTCLFKPFNAA

-733 TRQPLSVKAAE
+733 TRLPLSVKAAE

-777 YRQMLDQGLKG
+777 YRQMLEQGLKSNG
-788 NDEEQQR
+788 EELQR
-795 DSISRTAHKAM
+795 DSISRAAHKAM

-827 IKDTPAEKITVLA
+827 IKDSSAENSTALA
-840 MRLDKE
+840 MRLEKE
-846 LEEVSTKLKEEGIE
+846 LEEISKKLREEGIE

>member
-1 MSKFGT
+1 M
-7 SKKIITGYILL
+7 L

-75 SEWPHFNQSVA
+75 SEWPHFNRSVA

-112 KLMHMKRENT
+112 ELIHMKRENT

-129 AIDNRDAFYRDK
+129 AFDNRDAFYRNK

-150 SVVIHSKSYGQHG
+150 SVVIHSKLYGQHG

-183 DAFRRQHADTV
+183 DAFRRQHTDTV

-270 NALQKALGHATQ
+270 NALQKALGHAMQ
-282 SRHKMVVRIAVI
+282 SRHKMVVRIAII

-413 QLAKNCVDEFQ
+413 QLAKSCVEEFK
-424 PMAAEKGLDITLST
+424 PMAAEKGLDITLGT
-438 LTLNCGDLWR
+438 LTPNCGDLWR

-470 RGSVKVEIRISPR
+470 RGGVKVEIRISPR

-498 QADCQ
+498 QTDCQ
-503 RIFDAFTRLHNGQ
+503 RIFDAFTRLPNGQ

-556 IKKEEKRQKKDVEEN
+556 IKKEEKKQKKDVEEN
-571 VASVEPNRS
+571 VASVETNRS
-580 STEAKEATTE
+580 STEAKE
-590 NNDATHGAN
+590 
-599 NATNGANDA
+599 
-608 TNGTN
+608 
-613 DATTEINILAVDD
+613 ATTEINILAVDD

-712 FDTCLFKPFNAA
+712 FSTCLFKPFNAA

-733 TRQPLSVKAAE
+733 TRLPLSVKTAE

-762 AEQEILTQVGESIKE
+762 AEREILTQVGESIKE
-777 YRQMLDQGLKG
+777 YRQMLEQGLKSNG
-788 NDEEQQR
+788 EELQR
-795 DSISRTAHKAM
+795 DSISRAAHKAM

-827 IKDTPAEKITVLA
+827 IKDTSAENSTALA
-840 MRLDKE
+840 MRLEKE
-846 LEEVSTKLKEEGIE
+846 LEEISKKLREEGIE

>member
-304 LVAYILR
+304 LVTYILR

-424 PMAAEKGLDITLST
+424 PMAAEKGLDITFGT
-438 LTLNCGDLWR
+438 LTPNCGDLWR

-531 VQMLGGTITVT
+531 VQMLGGTITVA

-556 IKKEEKRQKKDVEEN
+556 IKKEEKKQKKDVEEN
-571 VASVEPNRS
+571 VASVETNRS

-590 NNDATHGAN
+590 NNDATNGAN
-599 NATNGANDA
+599 NATNGANNA

-688 NSDMSTV
+688 NSNMSIV

-733 TRQPLSVKAAE
+733 TRLPLSVKAAE

-752 LTAFAEGDTE
+752 LTAFAEGDKE

-795 DSISRTAHKAM
+795 DSISRAAHKAM

-827 IKDTPAEKITVLA
+827 IKDTSAEKITVLA

>member
-1 MSKFGT
+1 M
-7 SKKIITGYILL
+7 L

-75 SEWPHFNQSVA
+75 SEWPHFNRSVA

-112 KLMHMKRENT
+112 ELIHMKRENT

-129 AIDNRDAFYRDK
+129 AFDNRDAFYRDK

-150 SVVIHSKSYGQHG
+150 SVVIHSKLYGQHG

-270 NALQKALGHATQ
+270 NALQKALGHAMQ
-282 SRHKMVVRIAVI
+282 SRHKMVVRIAII

-413 QLAKNCVDEFQ
+413 QLAKNCVEEFK
-424 PMAAEKGLDITLST
+424 PMAAEKGLDITLGT
-438 LTLNCGDLWR
+438 LPPNCGDLWR

-470 RGSVKVEIRISPR
+470 RGGVKVEIRISPR

-503 RIFDAFTRLHNGQ
+503 RIFDAFTRLPNGQ

-531 VQMLGGTITVT
+531 VQMLGGTITVA

-556 IKKEEKRQKKDVEEN
+556 IKKEEKKQKKEVEEN
-571 VASVEPNRS
+571 VASVETNRS
-580 STEAKEATTE
+580 STEAKE
-590 NNDATHGAN
+590 
-599 NATNGANDA
+599 
-608 TNGTN
+608 
-613 DATTEINILAVDD
+613 ATTEINILAVDD

-681 DMLKHVK
+681 DMIKHVK

-712 FDTCLFKPFNAA
+712 FSTCLFKPFNAA

-733 TRQPLSVKAAE
+733 TRLPLSVKAAE

-777 YRQMLDQGLKG
+777 YRQMLEQGLKRNG
-788 NDEEQQR
+788 EELQR
-795 DSISRTAHKAM
+795 DSISRAAHKAM

-827 IKDTPAEKITVLA
+827 IKDTSAENSTALA
-840 MRLDKE
+840 MRLEKE
-846 LEEVSTKLKEEGIE
+846 LEEISKKLREEGIE

>member
-75 SEWPHFNQSVA
+75 SEWPHFNRSVA

-112 KLMHMKRENT
+112 ELIHMKRENT

-129 AIDNRDAFYRDK
+129 AFDNRDAFYRDK

-150 SVVIHSKSYGQHG
+150 SVVIHSKLYGQHG

-199 LHDTKADSTAQRINI
+199 LHDTKTDSTAQRINI

-282 SRHKMVVRIAVI
+282 SRHKMVVRIAII

-413 QLAKNCVDEFQ
+413 QLAKSCVEEFK
-424 PMAAEKGLDITLST
+424 PMAAEKGLDITLGT
-438 LTLNCGDLWR
+438 LTPNCGDLWR

-470 RGSVKVEIRISPR
+470 RGGVKVEIRISPR

-503 RIFDAFTRLHNGQ
+503 RIFDAFTRLPNGQ

-556 IKKEEKRQKKDVEEN
+556 IKKEEKKQKKDVEEN
-571 VASVEPNRS
+571 VASVETNRS
-580 STEAKEATTE
+580 STEAKKAITE
-590 NNDATHGAN
+590 NND
-599 NATNGANDA
+599 ATNGANDA
-608 TNGTN
+608 TNGNN

-681 DMLKHVK
+681 DMIKHVK

-712 FDTCLFKPFNAA
+712 FSTCLFKPFNAA

-733 TRQPLSVKAAE
+733 TRLPLSVKAAE

-762 AEQEILTQVGESIKE
+762 AEREILTQVGESIKE
-777 YRQMLDQGLKG
+777 YRQMLEQGLKSNG
-788 NDEEQQR
+788 EELQR
-795 DSISRTAHKAM
+795 DSISRAAHKAM

-827 IKDTPAEKITVLA
+827 IKDSSAENSTALA
-840 MRLDKE
+840 MRLEKE
-846 LEEVSTKLKEEGIE
+846 LEEISKKLREEGIE

>member
-75 SEWPHFNQSVA
+75 SEWPRFNQSVA

-112 KLMHMKRENT
+112 ELIHMKRENT

-282 SRHKMVVRIAVI
+282 SRHKMVVRIAII

-372 AYIDSMRHSA
+372 AYIDSMRHST

-424 PMAAEKGLDITLST
+424 PMAAEKGLDITLGT
-438 LTLNCGDLWR
+438 LTPNCGDLWR

-470 RGSVKVEIRISPR
+470 RGGVKVEIRISPR

-503 RIFDAFTRLHNGQ
+503 RIFDAFTRLPNGQ

-556 IKKEEKRQKKDVEEN
+556 IKKEEKKQKKDVEEN
-571 VASVEPNRS
+571 VASVETDRS

-590 NNDATHGAN
+590 NNDATNGAN
-599 NATNGANDA
+599 DATNGANDA
-608 TNGTN
+608 TNGNN

-635 EMAQKIGGAKL
+635 EMAHKIGGAKL

-712 FDTCLFKPFNAA
+712 FSTCLFKPFNAA

-733 TRQPLSVKAAE
+733 TRLPLSVKAAE

-777 YRQMLDQGLKG
+777 YRQMLEQGLKSNG
-788 NDEEQQR
+788 EELQR
-795 DSISRTAHKAM
+795 DSISRAAHKAM
-806 PLLTMLK
+806 PLLTMLR
-813 PGQCGWLQAITPEH
+813 PGQCGWLQTITPEH
-827 IKDTPAEKITVLA
+827 IKDSSVENSTALA
-840 MRLDKE
+840 MRLEKE
-846 LEEVSTKLKEEGIE
+846 LEEISKKLREEGIE

>member
-75 SEWPHFNQSVA
+75 SEWPHFNRSVA

-112 KLMHMKRENT
+112 ELIHMKRENT

-129 AIDNRDAFYRDK
+129 AFDNRDAFYRDK

-150 SVVIHSKSYGQHG
+150 SVVIHSKLYGQHG

-270 NALQKALGHATQ
+270 NALQKALGHAMQ
-282 SRHKMVVRIAVI
+282 SRHKMVVRIAII

-413 QLAKNCVDEFQ
+413 QLAKSCVEEFK
-424 PMAAEKGLDITLST
+424 PMAAEKGLDITLGT
-438 LTLNCGDLWR
+438 LTPTCGDLWR

-470 RGSVKVEIRISPR
+470 RGGVKVEIRISPR
-483 QHLIIYVSDTGRGMS
+483 QHLIIYVSDTGRGMN

-503 RIFDAFTRLHNGQ
+503 RIFDAFTRLPNEQ

-556 IKKEEKRQKKDVEEN
+556 IKKEEKKQKKEVEEN
-571 VASVEPNRS
+571 VASVETDRS
-580 STEAKEATTE
+580 STEAKE
-590 NNDATHGAN
+590 
-599 NATNGANDA
+599 
-608 TNGTN
+608 
-613 DATTEINILAVDD
+613 ATTEINILAVDD

-646 NISTTTSASEAIKLA
+646 NVSTTTSASEAIKLA

-712 FDTCLFKPFNAA
+712 FSTCLFKPFNAA

-733 TRQPLSVKAAE
+733 TRLPLSVKAAE

-777 YRQMLDQGLKG
+777 YRQMLEQGLKSNG
-788 NDEEQQR
+788 EELQR
-795 DSISRTAHKAM
+795 DSISRAAHKAM
-806 PLLTMLK
+806 PLLSMLK

-827 IKDTPAEKITVLA
+827 IKDTSAKNSTALA
-840 MRLDKE
+840 MRLEKE
-846 LEEVSTKLKEEGIE
+846 LEEISKKLREEGIE

>member
-75 SEWPHFNQSVA
+75 SEWPHFNRSVA
-86 TSEQM
+86 TSEQK

-112 KLMHMKRENT
+112 ELIHMKRENT

-129 AIDNRDAFYRDK
+129 AFDNRDAFYRDK

-150 SVVIHSKSYGQHG
+150 SVVIHSKLYGQHG

-270 NALQKALGHATQ
+270 NALQKALGHAMQ
-282 SRHKMVVRIAVI
+282 SRHKMVVRIAII

-413 QLAKNCVDEFQ
+413 QLAKNCVEEFK
-424 PMAAEKGLDITLST
+424 PMAAEKGLDITLGT
-438 LTLNCGDLWR
+438 LTPNCGDLWR

-470 RGSVKVEIRISPR
+470 RGGVKVEIRISPR

-503 RIFDAFTRLHNGQ
+503 RIFDAFTRLPNGQ

-556 IKKEEKRQKKDVEEN
+556 IKKEEKKQKKDVEEN
-571 VASVEPNRS
+571 VASVETDRS
-580 STEAKEATTE
+580 STEAKE
-590 NNDATHGAN
+590 
-599 NATNGANDA
+599 
-608 TNGTN
+608 
-613 DATTEINILAVDD
+613 ATTEINILAVDD

-661 EETKPQIMFT
+661 EETKTQIMFT

-712 FDTCLFKPFNAA
+712 FSTCLFKPFNAA

-733 TRQPLSVKAAE
+733 TRLPLSVKAAE

-777 YRQMLDQGLKG
+777 YRQMLEQGLKHNG
-788 NDEEQQR
+788 EELQR
-795 DSISRTAHKAM
+795 DSISRAAHKAM
-806 PLLTMLK
+806 PLLTMLR

-827 IKDTPAEKITVLA
+827 IKDTSAENSTALA
-840 MRLDKE
+840 MRLEKE
-846 LEEVSTKLKEEGIE
+846 LEEISKKLREEGIE

>member
-1 MSKFGT
+1 M
-7 SKKIITGYILL
+7 L

-75 SEWPHFNQSVA
+75 SEWPHFNRSVA

-112 KLMHMKRENT
+112 ELIHMKRENT

-129 AIDNRDAFYRDK
+129 AFDNRDAFYRNK

-150 SVVIHSKSYGQHG
+150 SVVIHSKLYGQHG

-183 DAFRRQHADTV
+183 DAFRRQHTDTV

-270 NALQKALGHATQ
+270 NALQKALGHAMQ
-282 SRHKMVVRIAVI
+282 SRHKMVVRIAII

-325 AKTETER
+325 AKAETER

-413 QLAKNCVDEFQ
+413 QLAKNCVEEFK
-424 PMAAEKGLDITLST
+424 PMAAEKGLDITLGT
-438 LTLNCGDLWR
+438 LTPNCGDLWR

-470 RGSVKVEIRISPR
+470 RGGVKVEIRISPR

-503 RIFDAFTRLHNGQ
+503 RIFDAFTRLPNGQ
-516 GKEGVGLGLSITREV
+516 GKDGVGLGLSITREV

-556 IKKEEKRQKKDVEEN
+556 IKKEEKKQKKDVEEN
-571 VASVEPNRS
+571 VASVETNRS

-590 NNDATHGAN
+590 AKEATTENNDT
-599 NATNGANDA
+599 
-608 TNGTN
+608 
-613 DATTEINILAVDD
+613 TTEINILAVDD

-681 DMLKHVK
+681 DMIKHVK

-712 FDTCLFKPFNAA
+712 FSTCLFKPFNAA

-733 TRQPLSVKAAE
+733 TRLPLSVKAAE

-762 AEQEILTQVGESIKE
+762 AEREILTQVGESIKE
-777 YRQMLDQGLKG
+777 YRQMLEQGLKSNG
-788 NDEEQQR
+788 EELQR
-795 DSISRTAHKAM
+795 DSISRAAHKAM

-827 IKDTPAEKITVLA
+827 IKDTSAENSTALA
-840 MRLDKE
+840 MRLEKE
-846 LEEVSTKLKEEGIE
+846 LEEISKKLREEGIE

>member
-1 MSKFGT
+1 M
-7 SKKIITGYILL
+7 L

-75 SEWPHFNQSVA
+75 SEWPHFNRSVA

-112 KLMHMKRENT
+112 ELIHMKRENT

-129 AIDNRDAFYRDK
+129 AFDNRDAFYRDK

-150 SVVIHSKSYGQHG
+150 SVVIHSKLYGQHG

-270 NALQKALGHATQ
+270 NALQKALGHAMQ
-282 SRHKMVVRIAVI
+282 SRHKMVVRIAII

-325 AKTETER
+325 AKAETEH

-358 IELLSEQVSRPKAL
+358 IELLSEQVSHPKAL

-413 QLAKNCVDEFQ
+413 QLAKNCVEEFK
-424 PMAAEKGLDITLST
+424 PMAAEKGLDITLGT
-438 LTLNCGDLWR
+438 LTPNCGDLWR

-470 RGSVKVEIRISPR
+470 RGGVKVEIRISPR

-503 RIFDAFTRLHNGQ
+503 RIFDAFTRLPNGQ
-516 GKEGVGLGLSITREV
+516 DKEGVGLGLSITREV

-556 IKKEEKRQKKDVEEN
+556 IKKEEKKQKKDVEED
-571 VASVEPNRS
+571 VASVETNRS
-580 STEAKEATTE
+580 STEAKE
-590 NNDATHGAN
+590 
-599 NATNGANDA
+599 
-608 TNGTN
+608 
-613 DATTEINILAVDD
+613 ATTEINILAVDD

-646 NISTTTSASEAIKLA
+646 NVSTTTSASEAIKLA

-712 FDTCLFKPFNAA
+712 FSTCLFKPFNAA

-733 TRQPLSVKAAE
+733 TRLPLSVKAAE

-777 YRQMLDQGLKG
+777 YRQILEQGLKHNG
-788 NDEEQQR
+788 EELQR
-795 DSISRTAHKAM
+795 DSISRAAHKAM
-806 PLLTMLK
+806 PLLTMLR

-827 IKDTPAEKITVLA
+827 IKDTSAENSTALA
-840 MRLDKE
+840 MRLEEE
-846 LEEVSTKLKEEGIE
+846 LEEISKKLREEGIE

>member
-75 SEWPHFNQSVA
+75 SEWPRFNQSVA

-112 KLMHMKRENT
+112 ELIHMKRENT

-304 LVAYILR
+304 LVTYILR

-424 PMAAEKGLDITLST
+424 PMAAEKGLDITLGT
-438 LTLNCGDLWR
+438 LTPNCGDLWR

-470 RGSVKVEIRISPR
+470 QGSVKVEIRISPR
-483 QHLIIYVSDTGRGMS
+483 QHLIIYVSDTGHGMS
-498 QADCQ
+498 PTDCQ
-503 RIFDAFTRLHNGQ
+503 RIFDAFTRLPNGQ

-531 VQMLGGTITVT
+531 VQMLGGTITVA

-571 VASVEPNRS
+571 VAPVETNRS
-580 STEAKEATTE
+580 STEAKE
-590 NNDATHGAN
+590 
-599 NATNGANDA
+599 
-608 TNGTN
+608 
-613 DATTEINILAVDD
+613 ATTEINILAVDD

-646 NISTTTSASEAIKLA
+646 NISTTTSASEAIMLA
-661 EETKPQIMFT
+661 EETKPRIMFT

-688 NSDMSTV
+688 NSNMSIV

-777 YRQMLDQGLKG
+777 YRQMLEQGLKS

-795 DSISRTAHKAM
+795 DSISRAAHKAM

-813 PGQCGWLQAITPEH
+813 PGQCSWLQAITPEH
-827 IKDTPAEKITVLA
+827 IKDTSAEKITVLA